1 MEVTAAETP
10 PMVTTA
16 AVMPAMSFTDI
27 ALPAMVNAVLARVLP
42 LEAAV
47 ADADA
52 ADAAVTAG
60 AERLL
65 IGHFSSRY
73 KSPEVL
79 LAEAKEIFP
88 NTEIAEEGETYT
100 V

>member
-1 MEVTAAETP
+1 MKKTLAVVLALAMVLVMSVSVFAAEKP
-10 PMVTTA
+10 
-16 AVMPAMSFTDI
+16 
-27 ALPAMVNAVLARVLP
+27 
-42 LEAAV
+42 
-47 ADADA
+47 ADA
-52 ADAAVTAG
+52 ADAAVTAE
-60 AERLL
+60 AEKLL